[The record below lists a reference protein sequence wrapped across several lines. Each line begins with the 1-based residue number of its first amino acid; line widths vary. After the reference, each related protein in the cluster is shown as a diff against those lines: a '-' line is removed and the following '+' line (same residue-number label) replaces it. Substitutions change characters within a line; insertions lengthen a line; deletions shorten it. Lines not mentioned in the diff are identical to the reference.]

1 MSSAPVMTSGMM
13 GSRQSN
19 LLGSMPSAGFHVP
32 NAMAPLIFS
41 PEPIAPKLMPNN
53 IDVSTRRNVLPCK
66 GIGHFVLRP
75 EPPPAA
81 AGMVPPQGNGRHL
94 PAGLSQTRPTNLP
107 LMKFSDPFSS
117 GSNNPLGVP
126 A

>member
-1 MSSAPVMTSGMM
+1 MSSAPPMTSGML
-13 GSRQSN
+13 GKRQSD
-19 LLGSMPSAGFHVP
+19 LLGTMPAAGFYEH
-32 NAMAPLIFS
+32 NAVAPLLYS
-41 PEPIAPKLMPNN
+41 PEPIAPKLMPKNL
-53 IDVSTRRNVLPCK
+53 DVSTRRNVLPCK
-66 GIGHFVLRP
+66 GIGHFVLRA

>member
-1 MSSAPVMTSGMM
+1 MSSAPTMTSGML
-13 GSRQSN
+13 GKRQSD
-19 LLGSMPSAGFHVP
+19 LLGSMPSAGFISP
-32 NAMAPLIFS
+32 SSAAPFKFTS
-41 PEPIAPKLMPNN
+41 EPIAPKLMPNN

-66 GIGHFVLRP
+66 GLGHFVLRA
-75 EPPPAA
+75 EPPPAE